1 VKKVYNRNRI
11 YLPEEVTVMKTR
23 MKKIVSVCCIVSVM
37 GAFAAC
43 GKSDEEIEASLLA
56 EMTPTPIPVE
66 TTTTPTTTL
75 TVYSGPLPSS
85 DIAVTWSETTL
96 DSQAIM
102 YAAVSE
108 GEFLRVRKG
117 PSTEYDIV
125 GTLTRNQQVAVVA
138 VTDSSWYK
146 TVDGFYI
153 SSTYLSS
160 TPL

>member
-1 VKKVYNRNRI
+1 
-11 YLPEEVTVMKTR
+11 MKTDI
-23 MKKIVSVCCIVSVM
+23 KKIISVVCVLSVM

-43 GKSDEEIEASLLA
+43 GKKTQEPEETNFADI
-56 EMTPTPIPVE
+56 TPTPVPVE
-66 TTTTPTTTL
+66 TTATPTTTIP
-75 TVYSGPLPSS
+75 VYSGPLPSS

-96 DSQAIM
+96 ETPVVM

-125 GTLTRNQQVAVVA
+125 GTLTRNQQVQIVA

-146 TVDGFYI
+146 TIDGFYI
-153 SSTYLSS
+153 SSTYLSQS
-160 TPL
+160 AL

>member
-1 VKKVYNRNRI
+1 
-11 YLPEEVTVMKTR
+11 MKTTV
-23 MKKIVSVCCIVSVM
+23 KKIVSVACVLSVI

-43 GKSDEEIEASLLA
+43 GKDKEPTETSFADI
-56 EMTPTPIPVE
+56 TPTPVPVE

-85 DIAVTWSETTL
+85 DIAVTWAETTL
-96 DSQAIM
+96 DAPAIM

-125 GTLTRNQQVAVVA
+125 GTLTRNQQIQIVA

-153 SSTYLSS
+153 SSTYLSA